1 MMSKMTTRPAED
13 TNCIRYFNEADDDD
27 VQDLKNWC
35 KIHWTETICKGLKSF
50 NAPTFKF
57 CCICFCRK
65 NYSKK
70 NTHPHHQSASVTQIP
85 GLRNASSADDLYK
98 WVREVILE
106 HQRLGLKPRFPTVNT
121 AHIDQSIDD
130 SDDDEAQL
138 QKVCQDLFELRKSSD
153 EKIKQLSED
162 NQRLVAACKNWCR
175 KYEELLA
182 SKEDDKFSFAE
193 MTPQKMLK
201 TDDSTSSFLLL

>member
-1 MMSKMTTRPAED
+1 MLSKMATSLVED
-13 TNCIRYFNEADDDD
+13 TNHIRYFNEANEDD

-35 KIHWTETICKGLKSF
+35 KIHWTETICKGMKSF
-50 NAPTFKF
+50 NAPTFKY

-70 NTHPHHQSASVTQIP
+70 NTHPHHQSAPATQIP
-85 GLRNASSADDLYK
+85 GLRNASSADDFYK
-98 WVREVILE
+98 WIREVILE

-121 AHIDQSIDD
+121 VHIDQPTEDLE
-130 SDDDEAQL
+130 SDDTQL
-138 QKVCQDLFELRKSSD
+138 QKAFQELFELKKNTD
-153 EKIKQLSED
+153 EKIKQLTED
-162 NQRLVAACKNWCR
+162 NQRLLASCKNWCL
-175 KYEELLA
+175 KYQELLA
-182 SKEDDKFSFAE
+182 NKEDDKFSFAE